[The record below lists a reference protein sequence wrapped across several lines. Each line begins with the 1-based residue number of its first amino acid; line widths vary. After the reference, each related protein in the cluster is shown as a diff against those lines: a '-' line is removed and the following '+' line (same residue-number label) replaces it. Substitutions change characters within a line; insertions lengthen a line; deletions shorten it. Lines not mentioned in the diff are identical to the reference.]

1 MAGQSKCPL
10 LKASSNQME
19 KAEPTQQSLS
29 CTYDV
34 PLKSS
39 LRSDSDAEL
48 QPRTNMI
55 ILPLNTHIC
64 PLLTRIFFLQIKA
77 SQSEV
82 IYVLHISIPKLQGL
96 RAWSISNCFQENWQ
110 PHKREPVEAIPSK
123 PAFGIQQNLDKYTGQ
138 KSLSQSPSELT
149 INYFEVP

>member
-19 KAEPTQQSLS
+19 KAEPTQQSFS
-29 CTYDV
+29 CTYDGR
-34 PLKSS
+34 LKSS
-39 LRSDSDAEL
+39 LRSDSNTEL
-48 QPRTNMI
+48 KPRTTTI

-64 PLLTRIFFLQIKA
+64 PLSTRLFFLQIKA
-77 SQSEV
+77 SKSGV
-82 IYVLHISIPKLQGL
+82 IYVLYIFIPKLQGL

-123 PAFGIQQNLDKYTGQ
+123 TAFGIQQNLDKYTG
-138 KSLSQSPSELT
+138 LSQRPSELT
-149 INYFEVP
+149 INYYEGP